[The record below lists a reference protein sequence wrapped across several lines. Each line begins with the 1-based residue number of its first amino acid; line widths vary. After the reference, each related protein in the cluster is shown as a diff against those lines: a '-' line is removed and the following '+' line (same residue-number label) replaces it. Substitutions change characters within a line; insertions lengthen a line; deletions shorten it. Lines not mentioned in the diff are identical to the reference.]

1 MSCFVSI
8 KNQIPYLSLYKILLI
23 KQIYIDLNNKQI
35 LIKLFYSGDIMNTIY
50 INKMYKIPSKALLSN
65 IKILFIRQPL

>member
-8 KNQIPYLSLYKILLI
+8 KNQISYLSLYKILLI
-23 KQIYIDLNNKQI
+23 KQIYIVLNNKQI

>member
-23 KQIYIDLNNKQI
+23 KQIYIVLNNKQI

-50 INKMYKIPSKALLSN
+50 INKMYKIPSKAL
-65 IKILFIRQPL
+65 

>member
-23 KQIYIDLNNKQI
+23 KQIYIVLNNKQI